1 MRFAHATLTTGG
13 TDSRAS
19 ALPNSVDSDEAF
31 P

>member
-19 ALPNSVDSDEAF
+19 ALPNPVDSDEAF